1 MIIRSDALWKEFNS
15 YIYKNFCKPKTFV
28 VVLVSILSLNS
39 FIRYKRF
46 QRKRKLPLTHAY

>member
-1 MIIRSDALWKEFNS
+1 MIIRSDALWKEFDS
-15 YIYKNFCKPKTFV
+15 YIYKNFSKPKTFV
-28 VVLVSILSLNS
+28 VVLVSFLSLNS